1 MARKETI
8 YKEPDNYFPKEL
20 RRKFGLGEYAKE
32 DGDEKAGEKK
42 RKVDP
47 DEEIKKKIR
56 AQANKK

>member
-32 DGDEKAGEKK
+32 DGDEKA
-42 RKVDP
+42 
-47 DEEIKKKIR
+47 EE
-56 AQANKK
+56 AQSRSRRGD